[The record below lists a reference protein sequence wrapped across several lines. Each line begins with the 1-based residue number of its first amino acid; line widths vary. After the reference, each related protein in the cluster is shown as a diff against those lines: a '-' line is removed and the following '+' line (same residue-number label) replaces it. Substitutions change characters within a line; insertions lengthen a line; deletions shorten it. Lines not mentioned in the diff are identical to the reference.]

1 MNDGDRGGFV
11 LLWEFEV
18 APHAA
23 DAFRRAYGPDGAWV
37 ELFRRAPGYV
47 ETRLLEDRARPG
59 RFVTVDRWRDAESWT
74 AFRERFAAEY
84 EALDAAGEGWTQVE
98 RRIGEFEDRA

>member
-1 MNDGDRGGFV
+1 MGGGDRGDFV
-11 LLWEFEV
+11 ILWEFEV

-37 ELFRRAPGYV
+37 ALFRRAPGFV

-59 RFVTVDRWRDAESWT
+59 RFVTLDRWQDEGAWR

-84 EALDAAGEGWTQVE
+84 EALDAAGAGWTGAE
-98 RRIGEFEDRA
+98 RRLGEFEERR